1 MGICVSSASMEKE
14 EGGDNVV
21 CMVEEEGWW
30 SPNAA
35 RRLASLYSRQGK
47 KGPNQDSAIFCL
59 GYGMEEGVF
68 CGVFDGHG
76 RNGHMVSKLVRDLL
90 PSLVLS
96 QREALLLADGDYDA
110 EGAGD
115 AESSVDFDDC
125 SVSSSPEMFDEWK
138 EACISAFRAMDREL
152 TQHPDLDCCYSG
164 TTAVT
169 VIKQGKDLIIA
180 NLGDSRAVLGTLSEG
195 GDPMAV
201 PLTTDLKPSLPHE
214 AERIQRNNGRIFALR
229 DEPNI
234 ARVWLP
240 NGDYPGLAM
249 ARAFGDFQ
257 LKKYGVIAVPQ
268 VFYRRLTSR
277 DQFLVLATDGVW
289 DVLSNEQ
296 VVSIVWSARSREQAS
311 RAVVDAAVRAWRR
324 KFPSSKVDDCS
335 AVCLSLQDWEQDFGA
350 PLEEDR

>member
-201 PLTTDLKPSLPHE
+201 PLTTDLKPSLPLRRPHIYVRVACRRSGADSE
-214 AERIQRNNGRIFALR
+214 EQRADLRAEGRTQHSTRVAPQRRLPGARHGQGLR
-229 DEPNI
+229 
-234 ARVWLP
+234 RLP
-240 NGDYPGLAM
+240 AQEVRRHRRPPGLLPPPHLQ
-249 ARAFGDFQ
+249 RP
-257 LKKYGVIAVPQ
+257 VP
-268 VFYRRLTSR
+268 RPRH
-277 DQFLVLATDGVW
+277 
-289 DVLSNEQ
+289 
-296 VVSIVWSARSREQAS
+296 
-311 RAVVDAAVRAWRR
+311 
-324 KFPSSKVDDCS
+324 
-335 AVCLSLQDWEQDFGA
+335 
-350 PLEEDR
+350 